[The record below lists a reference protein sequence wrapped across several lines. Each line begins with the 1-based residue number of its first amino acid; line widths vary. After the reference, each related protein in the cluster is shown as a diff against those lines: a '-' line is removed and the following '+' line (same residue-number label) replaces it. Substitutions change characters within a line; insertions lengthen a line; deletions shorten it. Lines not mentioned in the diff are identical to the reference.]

1 MTDIQPISTRTNAVV
16 AETPSTSDV
25 ARTALTDDLDTFLT
39 LLTKQ
44 LQNQDPL
51 QPMDTN
57 QFVDQLTQ
65 FSELEQGVE
74 GNQLLEDIAASLQS
88 DGRQTDIGLLGR
100 VVEAETNEIA
110 LTSGQ
115 GALFSYEITAP
126 TQAAEMRI
134 FDQSGSLVAKFDV
147 DGDLGRYDAGWDGRT
162 TSGGVAAP
170 GLYRAEVVAKS
181 DTDQERLAGRVLS
194 GGEVIEVRFE
204 GQDTKLIL
212 SSGMTITA
220 DQIQRVGVVP
230 DPA

>member
-1 MTDIQPISTRTNAVV
+1 
-16 AETPSTSDV
+16 
-25 ARTALTDDLDTFLT
+25 
-39 LLTKQ
+39 
-44 LQNQDPL
+44 
-51 QPMDTN
+51 MDTN

-74 GNQLLEDIAASLQS
+74 GNRLLEDISANLQG

-110 LTSGQ
+110 LSPTQ

-126 TQAAEMRI
+126 TKDAEMRI
-134 FDQSGSLVAKFDV
+134 FDKSGSLVAKFDV

-162 TSGGVAAP
+162 ITGGVAAP
-170 GLYRAEVVAKS
+170 GVYRAEVVAKS
-181 DTDQERLAGRVLS
+181 DSDQERLAGRVLS
-194 GGEVIEVRFE
+194 GGEVVEVRFE

-230 DPA
+230 DAG